1 MTEIYRT
8 TVTDAG
14 SMAGAFIADGL
25 FVTFGATAPEALRD
39 YCFII
44 EQNQT
49 TADLAVG
56 QVLVVDGKRFPIT
69 AVGAAAQ
76 KNLNGL
82 GHLTVNVDGAA
93 AASLAGAIHILCEQG
108 TPEVVV
114 GSVLSIEQD

>member
-14 SMAGAFIADGL
+14 SQAGAFIADGL
-25 FVTFGATAPEALRD
+25 FVTFGENAPEALAD

-44 EQNQT
+44 EMNQT

-56 QVLVVDGKRFPIT
+56 QTFVVDGQRFPIT
-69 AVGAAAQ
+69 AVGEAAQ

-82 GHLTVNVDGAA
+82 GHLTVNVDGGTE
-93 AASLAGAIHILCEQG
+93 ASLSGAIHIRCDEGAPQPG
-108 TPEVVV
+108 I
-114 GSVLSIEQD
+114 GSVFSVEA